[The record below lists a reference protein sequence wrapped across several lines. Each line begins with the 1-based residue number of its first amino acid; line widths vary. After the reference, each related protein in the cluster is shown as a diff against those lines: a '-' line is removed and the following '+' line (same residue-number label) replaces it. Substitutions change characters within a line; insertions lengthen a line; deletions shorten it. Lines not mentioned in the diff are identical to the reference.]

1 MKRLGEKW
9 PSASSQWFQHVTGFG
24 IASLH
29 PIEAT
34 QIAVFS
40 PRLAARSS
48 RKWHMIRH
56 VWMTCDVWMTFDKG
70 RTVIF
75 VGVDFPNFA
84 ACGPLN
90 MWNKNCLFDLD
101 LDASPTNGSSSN
113 LHFAQ
118 EL

>member
-1 MKRLGEKW
+1 
-9 PSASSQWFQHVTGFG
+9 
-24 IASLH
+24 
-29 PIEAT
+29 
-34 QIAVFS
+34 
-40 PRLAARSS
+40 
-48 RKWHMIRH
+48 
-56 VWMTCDVWMTFDKG
+56 MTFDKG

-101 LDASPTNGSSSN
+101 LDVGLKDASPTNGSSSN
-113 LHFAQ
+113 PHFAQ